1 MSKQSKRREALA
13 YHAKPTP
20 GKIKVVPTKKYATQR
35 DLSLAY
41 SPGVAEPCLEI
52 EKDKNNAYKYT
63 AKGNLVAV
71 ISNGTAVLGLGNIGP
86 EASKPVM
93 EGKGLL
99 FKIFA
104 DIDVFDIEVDTE
116 DIEEF
121 IQTVKSI
128 APTFGGINL
137 EDIKA
142 PEAFEIERRLKEE
155 LDIPVMHDDQH
166 GTAIIS
172 AAALLNA
179 LELANKNIEDIKI
192 VVSGAGAAAISCT
205 RLYKAFGAKA
215 ENIVMLDS
223 KGVIRKDRE
232 NLTSQKAEFATSRT
246 IDTLDEAMKGADV
259 FIGLSTSDIVNPEM
273 LKSMAK
279 DPIVFAMANPDPEIS
294 YKLAVKTRDDIIMAT
309 GRSDHPNQVNNVL
322 GFPFIFRGAL
332 DVRATKINEE
342 MKMAAVKALAELTK
356 EPVPEQVNIAYGETR
371 LTFGHDYIIP
381 KPFDPRLIAE
391 IPPAVAK
398 AAMDSGVAKEPI
410 EDWEAYKESLRQRLG
425 SDNKLV
431 RLLLNRA
438 KTNPK
443 RVVFA
448 EADQLDVLKAAQ
460 IAYDDGIAYP
470 ILLGRKEVIQE
481 LKEEIEFD
489 ADVPIIDPKSDEE
502 LDRKNKYAEVYWKQS
517 KRDGVTLYSAQ
528 KLMRERNYF
537 AAMMVNEGDA
547 DALISGY
554 SRSYPTVFKPMLDLI
569 GLAKGVTRAAAT
581 NVMMTQRGP
590 MFLSDTSININP
602 SAKDLAKIAQMTAR
616 VVSLFGMEPVVALT
630 SYSNF
635 GSSKHENADK
645 VSDAVAY
652 LHRYYPDMIVD
663 GELQTDFALN
673 SEMLQDIFPFSKLA
687 GRKVNTLIFPNLDA
701 ANITYKLLKELN
713 KADSIGPILMGM
725 KKPVHILQLD
735 ASVDE
740 IVNMTAI
747 AVIDAQQKEKKAQEI
762 KARTE
767 AQSTL

>member
-1 MSKQSKRREALA
+1 MSKESKRREALI

-20 GKIKVVPTKKYATQR
+20 GKIKVVPTKKYASQR

-52 EKDKNNAYKYT
+52 ERDKNKVYKYT
-63 AKGNLVAV
+63 TKGNLVAV

-104 DIDVFDIEVDTE
+104 DIDVFDIEVNTE
-116 DIEEF
+116 NVDEF
-121 IQTVKSI
+121 IQTVKHI

-142 PEAFEIERRLKEE
+142 PEAFEIECRLKEE

-179 LELANKNIEDIKI
+179 LELAEKRIEDVQI

-205 RLYKAFGAKA
+205 RLYQAFGAKK
-215 ENIVMLDS
+215 ENIVMIDS
-223 KGVIRKDRE
+223 KGVIRDDRE
-232 NLTSQKAEFATSRT
+232 NLTGQKLEFATHRK
-246 IDTLDEAMKGADV
+246 IDTLEEAMQNADV
-259 FIGLSTSDIVNPEM
+259 FIGLSMADIVTPEM
-273 LKSMAK
+273 LKTMSQ

-294 YKLAVKTRDDIIMAT
+294 YQLALDTRDDIIMAT

-332 DVRATKINEE
+332 DVRATKINEA
-342 MKMAAVKALAELTK
+342 MKMAAVKALSLLAK
-356 EPVPEQVNIAYGETR
+356 EPVPEQVNIAYGETK
-371 LTFGHDYIIP
+371 LTFGRDYIIP
-381 KPFDPRLIAE
+381 KPFDPRLIVE
-391 IPPAVAK
+391 VPPAVAK
-398 AAMDSGVAKEPI
+398 AAMESGVAKQPI
-410 EDWEAYKESLRQRLG
+410 EDWSKYKDELLQRLG
-425 SDNKLV
+425 SDNKMV
-431 RLLLNRA
+431 RLLHNRA

-470 ILLGRKEVIQE
+470 ILLGRRDAI
-481 LKEEIEFD
+481 LKLMEEIEFD
-489 ADVPIIDPKSDEE
+489 ADVPIIDPKADEE
-502 LDRKNKYAEVYWKQS
+502 TKRKNKYAKAYWKKHQ
-517 KRDGVTLYSAQ
+517 RNGVTMYSAG

-554 SRSYPTVFKPMLDLI
+554 SRSYPSVVKPMLELI
-569 GLAKGVTRAAAT
+569 GMADGVTRVATT
-581 NVMMTQRGP
+581 NVMITQRGP
-590 MFLSDTSININP
+590 LFLSDTAINIDP
-602 SAKDLAKIAQMTAR
+602 SSTDLAKIAQMTAHAAKM
-616 VVSLFGMEPVVALT
+616 FGIEPVMALISFT
-630 SYSNF
+630 NF
-635 GSSKHENADK
+635 GASEHPKANK
-645 VSDAVAY
+645 VREAVAM
-652 LHRYYPDMIVD
+652 LHRKYPDMLVD

-687 GRKVNTLIFPNLDA
+687 GKKVNTLIFPNLES

-713 KADSIGPILMGM
+713 QADSIGPIMMGM
-725 KKPVHILQLD
+725 RKPVHILQLD

-747 AVIDAQQKEKKAQEI
+747 AVVDAQEHEKRKA
-762 KARTE
+762 K
-767 AQSTL
+767 QS

>member
-1 MSKQSKRREALA
+1 MSKQSRRREALV

-20 GKIKVVPTKKYATQR
+20 GKIKVVPTKKYASQR

-52 EKDKNNAYKYT
+52 AKDIDNVYKYT
-63 AKGNLVAV
+63 TKGNLVAV

-116 DIEEF
+116 DVETF
-121 IQTVKSI
+121 IQTVKMI

-142 PEAFEIERRLKEE
+142 PEAFEIERRLKAE

-179 LELANKNIEDIKI
+179 LELAEKNIKDVQI
-192 VVSGAGAAAISCT
+192 VISGAGAAAISCS
-205 RLYKAFGAKA
+205 RLYQAFGASR
-215 ENIVMLDS
+215 ENMVMLDS

-232 NLTSQKAEFATSRT
+232 TLTPEKAEFATHRK
-246 IDTLDEAMKGADV
+246 IDTIEEAMNNADV
-259 FIGLSTSDIVNPEM
+259 FIGLSTSDIVSPDM
-273 LKSMAK
+273 LLSMA
-279 DPIVFAMANPDPEIS
+279 DNPIVFAMANPDPEIQ
-294 YKLAVKTRDDIIMAT
+294 YDIAIATRKDIIMAT

-342 MKMAAVKALAELTK
+342 MKMAAVIALANLAK

-371 LTFGHDYIIP
+371 LTFGRDYIIP
-381 KPFDPRLIAE
+381 KPFDPRLISQV
-391 IPPAVAK
+391 PPAVAK
-398 AAMDSGVAKEPI
+398 AAIESGVAKNPI
-410 EDWEAYKESLRQRLG
+410 TDWDKYENDLLERSG
-425 SDNKLV
+425 SDNKIV

-438 KTNPK
+438 KLNPK
-443 RVVFA
+443 RVVYA
-448 EADQLDVLKAAQ
+448 EADHLDVLKAAQ
-460 IAYDDGIAYP
+460 IAHDEGIAMP
-470 ILLGRKEVIQE
+470 ILLGRRSVIE
-481 LKEEIEFD
+481 KLKEEIEFD

-502 LDRKNKYAEVYWKQS
+502 EERLKAYAKVYWQQR
-517 KRDGVTLYSAQ
+517 KRKGVTLYSAE
-528 KLMRERNYF
+528 KMMRERNYF

-547 DALISGY
+547 DALISGF
-554 SRSYPTVFKPMLDLI
+554 SRSYPSVVKPMLELI
-569 GLAKGVTRAAAT
+569 GLAPGSTRVATT

-590 MFLSDTSININP
+590 LFLSDTAININP
-602 SAKDLAKIAQMTAR
+602 SASDLTKIAQMTAG
-616 VVSLFGMEPVVALT
+616 VVKMFGMEPVMAMI

-635 GSSKHENADK
+635 GSSKNQTATK
-645 VSDAVAY
+645 VGEAVAY
-652 LHRYYPDMIVD
+652 LHKRHPNLLVD
-663 GELQTDFALN
+663 GELQADFALN
-673 SEMLQDIFPFSKLA
+673 SEMLQDTFPFSKLA
-687 GRKVNTLIFPNLDA
+687 RKKVNTLIFPNLESG
-701 ANITYKLLKELN
+701 NITYKLLKELN
-713 KADSIGPILMGM
+713 QADSIGPIMMGM
-725 KKPVHILQLD
+725 RKPVHILQLD

-747 AVIDAQQKEKKAQEI
+747 AVIDAQQKEKLA
-762 KARTE
+762 E
-767 AQSTL
+767 AQNG

>member
-1 MSKQSKRREALA
+1 MSKQSKRREALV

-20 GKIKVVPTKKYATQR
+20 GKIQVVPTKKYATQR

-52 EKDKNNAYKYT
+52 EKDKNNVYKYT

-116 DIEEF
+116 NIDEF
-121 IQTVKSI
+121 IETVKHI

-179 LELANKNIEDIKI
+179 LELAEKNIEDVRI
-192 VVSGAGAAAISCT
+192 VISGAGAAAISCS
-205 RLYKAFGAKA
+205 RLYQACGAKR
-215 ENIVMLDS
+215 ENMVMLDS
-223 KGVIRKDRE
+223 KGVIRDDRE
-232 NLTSQKAEFATSRT
+232 NLTLEKAEFATYRK
-246 IDTLDEAMKGADV
+246 IDTLDEAMKDADV
-259 FIGLSTSDIVNPEM
+259 FIGLSKADIVSQEM
-273 LKSMAK
+273 LKVMAK
-279 DPIVFAMANPDPEIS
+279 KPIVFAMANPDPEIK
-294 YKLAVKTRDDIIMAT
+294 YQLAIDTRDDIIMAT

-342 MKMAAVKALAELTK
+342 MKMAAVYALAKLAK

-371 LTFGHDYIIP
+371 LTFGRDYIIP

-391 IPPAVAK
+391 VPPAVAK
-398 AAMDSGVAKEPI
+398 AAMESGVAQEPI
-410 EDWEAYKESLRQRLG
+410 EDWDKYKDILLERLG
-425 SDNKLV
+425 SDNKIV

-438 KTNPK
+438 KLNPK

-460 IAYDDGIAYP
+460 IVYDEGIAIP
-470 ILLGRKEVIQE
+470 ILLGRRDKI
-481 LKEEIEFD
+481 LSLMEEIEFEGD
-489 ADVPIIDPKSDEE
+489 LEIIDPKSDEE
-502 LDRKNKYAEVYWKQS
+502 EERKNKYARVYWQQR
-517 KRDGVTLYSAQ
+517 KRKGVTLYSAE
-528 KLMRERNYF
+528 KLMRERNYY

-554 SRSYPTVFKPMLDLI
+554 SRSYPSVVKPMLELI
-569 GLAKGVTRAAAT
+569 GLAPGSTRIATT

-602 SAKDLAKIAQMTAR
+602 SANDLTRIAQMTAG
-616 VVSLFGMEPVVALT
+616 VVKMFGMEPVMAMI

-635 GSSKHENADK
+635 GSSKNQTAIK
-645 VSDAVAY
+645 VREAVEY
-652 LHRYYPDMIVD
+652 LHKRHPNLIVD

-687 GRKVNTLIFPNLDA
+687 GRKVNTLIFPNLES

-713 KADSIGPILMGM
+713 KADSIGPIMMGM
-725 KKPVHILQLD
+725 RKPAHILQLD

-740 IVNMTAI
+740 IVNMAAI
-747 AVIDAQQKEKKAQEI
+747 AVIDAQQKSKKRSE
-762 KARTE
+762 
-767 AQSTL
+767 

>member
-1 MSKQSKRREALA
+1 MSKESRRREALI

-20 GKIKVVPTKKYATQR
+20 GKIKVVPTKKYASQR

-52 EKDKNNAYKYT
+52 AKDKDNVYKYT
-63 AKGNLVAV
+63 TKGNLVAV

-116 DIEEF
+116 NIEEF
-121 IQTVKSI
+121 IATVKNI

-172 AAALLNA
+172 AAALINA
-179 LELANKNIEDIKI
+179 LELAEKKIDEVQI

-205 RLYKAFGAKA
+205 RLYQAFGAKR

-223 KGVIRKDRE
+223 KGVIRDDRD
-232 NLTSQKAEFATSRT
+232 NLTSQKAEFATHRK
-246 IDTLDEAMKGADV
+246 IDTLDEAMVNADV
-259 FIGLSTSDIVNPEM
+259 FVGLSMADIVSPDM
-273 LKSMAK
+273 LKAMAN
-279 DPIVFAMANPDPEIS
+279 DPIVFAMANPNPEIG
-294 YKLAVKTRDDIIMAT
+294 YQLAIDTRDDIIMAT

-332 DVRATKINEE
+332 DVRATKINEA
-342 MKMAAVKALAELTK
+342 MKMAAVKALADLTK

-371 LTFGHDYIIP
+371 LTFGRDYIIP

-391 IPPAVAK
+391 VPPAVAK
-398 AAMDSGVAKEPI
+398 AAMESGVAKEPI
-410 EDWEAYKESLRQRLG
+410 EDWEKYKTALLERLG

-438 KTNPK
+438 RTNPK

-460 IAYDDGIAYP
+460 IAHDEGIAHP
-470 ILLGRKEVIQE
+470 ILLRRRDTIIA
-481 LKEEIEFD
+481 LMEEIEFD

-502 LDRKNKYAEVYWKQS
+502 AERKNRYAEAYWKQH
-517 KRDGVTLYSAQ
+517 KRKGATIYSAE
-528 KLMRERNYF
+528 KIMRERNYF

-547 DALISGY
+547 DALISGH
-554 SRSYPTVFKPMLDLI
+554 SRSYPTVVKPMLELI
-569 GLAKGVTRAAAT
+569 GMAKGVTRIATT

-590 MFLSDTSININP
+590 MFLSDTAINIDP
-602 SAKDLAKIAQMTAR
+602 SAKDLAKIAQMTSKAAKM
-616 VVSLFGMEPVVALT
+616 FGIEPVIAMI

-635 GSSKHENADK
+635 GSSENERAKK
-645 VSDAVAY
+645 VREAVSY
-652 LHRYYPDMIVD
+652 LHRTYPDMIVD

-687 GRKVNTLIFPNLDA
+687 GKKVNTLIFPSLES

-713 KADSIGPILMGM
+713 QAESIGPIMMGM
-725 KKPVHILQLD
+725 RKPVHILQLD
-735 ASVDE
+735 SSVDE

-747 AVIDAQQKEKKAQEI
+747 AVIDAQEHEKRQQK
-762 KARTE
+762 
-767 AQSTL
+767 S